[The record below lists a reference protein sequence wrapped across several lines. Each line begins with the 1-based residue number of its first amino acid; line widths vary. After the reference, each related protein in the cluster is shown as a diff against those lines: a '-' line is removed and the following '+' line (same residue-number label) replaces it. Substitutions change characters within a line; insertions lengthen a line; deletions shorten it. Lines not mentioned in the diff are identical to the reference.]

1 MTLDV
6 VLSLPNPDRLRTM
19 LGRHRHDRLMLA
31 QLYLVEQDQQIDDA
45 ITAAAQNLGFSG
57 RVHVQRLA
65 PDGIA
70 GA

>member
-1 MTLDV
+1 
-6 VLSLPNPDRLRTM
+6 M